1 MLSTSNPPPDPSSDE
16 ISQLKSGNFISND
29 EKASN
34 YLEVDLLKSGLDDIS
49 QTLPNFSIRG
59 YVYKTRSKDIKTHW
73 PFSSKKLQ
81 LCLKHGIKDVLPP
94 FETLESVRN
103 PYSDCLLP
111 VSSKNASQKMLAL
124 DPDNYK
130 SSSPQKDKEYYPS
143 DVNSVPSR
151 VKSPTMKP
159 EITVRAANKVRNSI
173 STQNPAKKC
182 RLIVK
187 VGNKNISED
196 LSDSMASKVCPVC
209 MTFTSSSN
217 TTLNAHIDQCLSGE
231 STSVKWTVSPK
242 VIKHRIKPRKTR
254 LMVDIYETAIPCTL
268 EDLDIRNGTN
278 WASNFGFNK
287 NNNNDNENHFMSNA
301 EDKKEEEGAVYI
313 DSNGTKVRILSRL
326 SDVKFNLNGEEG
338 ECGPRKLVKRD
349 KERKIVPSKNTKL
362 LKRQPYEQRRCSP
375 RLDSCPKINNA
386 PEMKSSNKET
396 EKDDIAQPLK
406 ACDRPMK
413 SINNDSGTIKSWMS
427 SKRTGHK
434 NPDHKSDHHPKIT
447 NNSRITTCPSS
458 LLDNNPLSAT
468 ETDRTSNESESDTSF
483 SSDDEYMPEQ
493 QQQQQEPCP
502 TNRACFYFSDSL
514 DDDDNNKNNRK
525 MLSDTNFKRLKE
537 NRSTVNVHRRPFISS
552 RGKKLSTLTTN
563 NPLFIRRESFPESKC
578 LRSRKRLPGF
588 KKPAIHM
595 QNNHTVEKQNAIAET
610 QMEKESR
617 VLKIR
622 KKRCGLLNNATSSTE
637 SDNHVFDQNKIDS
650 LTGHVMSAGTSS
662 SAKADEIFD
671 EFVREEE
678 QPLAA
683 FCDDFTT
690 EVNVNKDEGN
700 YVVNADSIPITG
712 PPGSFLPSPGRMGL
726 DELQG
731 NSSLT
736 SCRLHSSGDER
747 ELIIDRMDSSD
758 SLISGTSFKSNSI
771 AARPDPLLTFQAF
784 GPHVYSET
792 NELRA
797 KSIFPES
804 LSPLTPKT
812 VFRLMGKDLMV
823 VNKEENP
830 STQCGPAGFVSMT
843 NGFPDRPLHTDDAI
857 NFSRGPF
864 VFDDAKTPM
873 PFDFASNFRTLP
885 QLPAPNH
892 QPRGFGLSYSL
903 DYCPSYAGGP
913 AFTPHSSNYDGKLKE
928 IDESTFGF
936 KHVNPFFDYQTRCN
950 YPHGPIPNRNS
961 VVWNRDLHGGPTL
974 QRRDPLNAPSQSTGH
989 HERSSFYF
997 SNGFH
1002 LPSNFS

>member
-59 YVYKTRSKDIKTHW
+59 YVYKTRGKDIKTHW

-111 VSSKNASQKMLAL
+111 VSSKNASKKMLAL

-130 SSSPQKDKEYYPS
+130 SNSPKKDEEYYPS

-159 EITVRAANKVRNSI
+159 EITVRDANKVRNSI

-349 KERKIVPSKNTKL
+349 KERKNVPSKNTKL

-375 RLDSCPKINNA
+375 RLDSCPKINV
-386 PEMKSSNKET
+386 PEIKMSNKET

-406 ACDRPMK
+406 ASDRPMK

-434 NPDHKSDHHPKIT
+434 SDHHPKIT
-447 NNSRITTCPSS
+447 NNSRTTTCPS

-468 ETDRTSNESESDTSF
+468 ETDHTSTESESDTSF

-493 QQQQQEPCP
+493 QQQHQQQPCL

-514 DDDDNNKNNRK
+514 DDDDNNKNDRK
-525 MLSDTNFKRLKE
+525 MLSNSNFKRLKE

-552 RGKKLSTLTTN
+552 RGKKLSTMTTN

-578 LRSRKRLPGF
+578 LRTRKRLPGF
-588 KKPAIHM
+588 KKPSIRM
-595 QNNHTVEKQNAIAET
+595 RNNYSVEKQVKINGT
-610 QMEKESR
+610 QMEKVSR

-622 KKRCGLLNNATSSTE
+622 KKLNSATSSTE
-637 SDNHVFDQNKIDS
+637 SDNHVSEQNKIDS
-650 LTGHVMSAGTSS
+650 FTGHVMPAGISS
-662 SAKADEIFD
+662 SAKADEISD
-671 EFVREEE
+671 DFVREE
-678 QPLAA
+678 QPLAS
-683 FCDDFTT
+683 FGDDFTAG
-690 EVNVNKDEGN
+690 VNVSKDEGN
-700 YVVNADSIPITG
+700 YVVDVDPIHITG
-712 PPGSFLPSPGRMGL
+712 PPGSFLPSPGRMGS

-747 ELIIDRMDSSD
+747 ELITDRMDSSD
-758 SLISGTSFKSNSI
+758 SLISGTSFKSNCI
-771 AARPDPLLTFQAF
+771 AARPDPLLTFQAL
-784 GPHVYSET
+784 GLHGISET

-797 KSIFPES
+797 RSIFPES
-804 LSPLTPKT
+804 HSPLTPKT

-830 STQCGPAGFVSMT
+830 STQCGPAGFVSMA
-843 NGFPDRPLHTDDAI
+843 NGFPDRPLRTDDAI

-864 VFDDAKTPM
+864 VFDDAKTHM
-873 PFDFASNFRTLP
+873 PFDFASNLRTLP
-885 QLPAPNH
+885 QMPAPHH
-892 QPRGFGLSYSL
+892 QTRGFGLSYNL
-903 DYCPSYAGGP
+903 DYCPRYACGP
-913 AFTPHSSNYDGKLKE
+913 TFTPHSYNCDDKLKE
-928 IDESTFGF
+928 IDESTFAF

-950 YPHGPIPNRNS
+950 YPITNGNS
-961 VVWNRDLHGGPTL
+961 VEWNLDPHGGTNL
-974 QRRDPLNAPSQSTGH
+974 ERRDSLNAPSQSTGH